1 MHRRI
6 IPLVPPLP
14 TSEPSYGEPQSTLA
28 HPHPP
33 DLSPPS
39 ILTAALPS
47 SVDPRLEQVAAL
59 YDRVYLSRS
68 FSHQCPACTLG
79 DATRI
84 YSVSTRFSRPF
95 SVESR
100 KRTYGGACYWSVLSF
115 LRPFNCIWTHAEQ
128 ESDSLPVNYRKT
140 GRTTAPSFVSRL
152 CLSKGRRRRLR
163 PMQKVLVLPIRMTC
177 VPTRR

>member
-14 TSEPSYGEPQSTLA
+14 TSEPSYGEPQFTLA

-33 DLSPPS
+33 YLSPPS

-115 LRPFNCIWTHAEQ
+115 LRPFNCIW
-128 ESDSLPVNYRKT
+128 SPC
-140 GRTTAPSFVSRL
+140 RTRIRL
-152 CLSKGRRRRLR
+152 ITCELSKNGENDRPFLR
-163 PMQKVLVLPIRMTC
+163 ISPMSFKRQTPQV
-177 VPTRR
+177 VPDAESSRSTYSDGMRTH